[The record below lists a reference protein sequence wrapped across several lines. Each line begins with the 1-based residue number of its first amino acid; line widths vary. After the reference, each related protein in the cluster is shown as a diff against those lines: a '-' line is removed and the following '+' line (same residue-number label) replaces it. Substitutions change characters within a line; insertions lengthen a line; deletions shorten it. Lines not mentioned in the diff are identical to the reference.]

1 MPAGTPV
8 VGTAVTIEVAPN
20 TPALSNPPTAG
31 TYVDCNDLTT
41 LSKNSTR
48 NKQTQSVFM
57 RATAYAT
64 YGQREVTYSVN
75 GLLSVGDSGQD
86 ILRAAEASND
96 VVFVKITWD
105 GTNGFSV
112 PCRVGSH
119 TGNSTP
125 ENRVEITY
133 ELSAEADA
141 TMEGTGPIW

>member
-8 VGTAVTIEVAPN
+8 VGTAVTIQVAPN
-20 TPALSNPPTAG
+20 TPALSNPPVAG

-57 RATAYAT
+57 RATAYTT
-64 YGQREVTYSVN
+64 YGQREVTYSLN

-86 ILRAAEASND
+86 ALRTAEETND
-96 VVFVKITWD
+96 VIFVKILWD

-112 PCRVGSH
+112 PCRVGTH

-133 ELSAEADA
+133 ELTAEDDA
-141 TMEGTGPIW
+141 TAEGTGPIW